1 MNQPSRNSKATAGC
15 YKSLTMP
22 KIPVESHDIRSAE
35 PAQPFM
41 LGNMVGQCAAM
52 QEVFSMIRKL
62 APSSAPVLI
71 GGPSGAGKELVAREI
86 HNCSPRRNG
95 PFVAINTAALP
106 ESLIE
111 SELFGYEK
119 GAFTGATERHAGCFE
134 QAHGGTLFLDELG
147 EMPRS
152 FQPVL
157 LRVLETSRV
166 RRLGGRD
173 ELAVDVRLLA
183 ATSQPAKTNLRDDIF
198 YRLSVF
204 QILLPP
210 LRARAEDIPLLAQVM
225 IQTLN
230 QKNGTLV
237 TGLDPE
243 VLNLFRTYAWPG
255 NARELRN
262 VIERATIVA
271 GIGKLHLEH
280 LPANLL
286 EQTSAARPKEKGSM
300 ILLPGERLAEV
311 EEAYIE
317 LTLQHVSNNVPE
329 AAALLGISP
338 RTVRNRIAR
347 FQKKRR
353 PQDPPNNS
361 VLPTEIGAAGGYF
374 MAAAKGVGA

>member
-1 MNQPSRNSKATAGC
+1 M
-15 YKSLTMP
+15 
-22 KIPVESHDIRSAE
+22 PVESQDIRSSE

-71 GGPSGAGKELVAREI
+71 GGPSGTGKELVAREI

-152 FQPVL
+152 SQPIL

-173 ELAVDVRLLA
+173 ELAVDIRLLA
-183 ATSQPAKTNLRDDIF
+183 ATSQPAKTRLRDDIF

-210 LRARAEDIPLLAQVM
+210 LHARAEDIPLLAQVM

-243 VLNLFRTYAWPG
+243 VLDLFRTYEWPG

-271 GIGKLHLEH
+271 GIGELHLEH

-353 PQDPPNNS
+353 PQDPPDNS
-361 VLPTEIGAAGGYF
+361 VLSTEVGAAGRYF